1 MRGESDCREAVLV
14 RPKNER
20 CEHFVGTATEQKV
33 GIPDDASAELG
44 AGCAHARAGKELDL
58 ADWTKVCRAIAAGT
72 SWPHCTG
79 TLARMLWPLA
89 VSRL

>member
-1 MRGESDCREAVLV
+1 MRIDDKGRKRLVAIPMRENRMPRS
-14 RPKNER
+14 RPCPAETSG

-58 ADWTKVCRAIAAGT
+58 G
-72 SWPHCTG
+72 
-79 TLARMLWPLA
+79 
-89 VSRL
+89 RLDEGV